1 MHQNEPSKTVL
12 RRIRPRWFTSVM
24 GTGIVANA
32 AAGLPGVGSDLRGFA
47 LVVWLI
53 SALWLATL
61 VVAWVTHAV
70 RYRDSARGH
79 ADDAAEAPMY
89 GAVPMALMTVGAGAL
104 TVGHYL
110 IGTRAA
116 LAVDWT
122 LWSLGTVGGLMTIVA
137 VPYLM
142 FTRYRL
148 RPEDA
153 SGAWLMP
160 VVPPMVSAANGVLL
174 IPHLPA
180 GQARETLLIACL
192 ALFGMAAVATALIV
206 PMIWTRLTHFSLPS
220 AALQPALWIVIGPFG
235 TSVTAATTLSKVAP
249 TTLNGPDASAMHAF
263 ALLYGAPAWGFALMW
278 LGLVGAIT
286 VRALREGLPFNLS
299 WWSFVFPLGTL
310 VTATNGLAVRT
321 GSTVLEVI
329 AAILLV
335 ALVGAWLTV
344 AAATV
349 QAHGKGV
356 ARWPRPSSP
365 RREGRIVP
373 QEGSVRL

>member
-1 MHQNEPSKTVL
+1 
-12 RRIRPRWFTSVM
+12 
-24 GTGIVANA
+24 
-32 AAGLPGVGSDLRGFA
+32 
-47 LVVWLI
+47 
-53 SALWLATL
+53 
-61 VVAWVTHAV
+61 
-70 RYRDSARGH
+70 
-79 ADDAAEAPMY
+79 MY
-89 GAVPMALMTVGAGAL
+89 GAVPMALLIVGEGAL
-104 TVGHYL
+104 IVGHYL
-110 IGTRAA
+110 IGMRAA

-122 LWSLGTVGGLMTIVA
+122 LWSLGTVGGLVTIVA

-153 SGAWLMP
+153 SGAWLVP
-160 VVPPMVSAANGVLL
+160 VVPPMVSAATGALL

-192 ALFGMAAVATALIV
+192 ALLGMAAVATALIV

-220 AALQPALWIVIGPFG
+220 STMQPALWIVLGPFG
-235 TSVTAATTLSKVAP
+235 TSVTAAANLSKVAP
-249 TTLNGPDASAMHAF
+249 LALRAPDASALHAF
-263 ALLYGAPAWGFALMW
+263 ALLYGVPAWGFALMW
-278 LGLVGAIT
+278 LALVCAIT

-321 GSTVLEVI
+321 GSTALEII
-329 AAILLV
+329 AAVLLA
-335 ALVGAWLTV
+335 ALTSAWLAV

-349 QAHGKGV
+349 HGHGRGV
-356 ARWPRPSSP
+356 ARWPRPEP
-365 RREGRIVP
+365 RP